1 MKIAL
6 LTGCI
11 GVLLSSVACQEEGY
25 DYAPPP
31 VATQLQPRPPRPQPI
46 EAEGFGASKPQA
58 SGGGG
63 HSHADSDDPL
73 AWLRESVPGEPDVDY
88 PILNTAPET
97 SFSCADK
104 ADGMY
109 ADVEARCQ
117 PWHQCLG
124 DRKWSFLCPNGT
136 IFNQEIFTC
145 VWWFDFDCESAEGF
159 YSLNE
164 GLYQSGGG
172 GGGGE
177 DYDGENNGVGGRPA
191 GGNGG
196 RPSGGD
202 EGRPT
207 TGGSETGG
215 RPSGGRP
222 SGGRPSGGRPS
233 GGRPSGERPSG
244 GRPSGGRP
252 SGGGSQPGQ
261 ILPVISEDSEDNL
274 SGYEEENLVGFEED
288 NLSGYGVLSGPT
300 PAPIQPDG
308 LYGAP
313 RVGRRRN
320 GRREGKRRFRG
331 RDSLDG

>member
-1 MKIAL
+1 M
-6 LTGCI
+6 
-11 GVLLSSVACQEEGY
+11 
-25 DYAPPP
+25 
-31 VATQLQPRPPRPQPI
+31 
-46 EAEGFGASKPQA
+46 
-58 SGGGG
+58 
-63 HSHADSDDPL
+63 
-73 AWLRESVPGEPDVDY
+73 DY

-124 DRKWSFLCPNGT
+124 DRDWTFLCPNGT

-145 VWWFDFDCESAEGF
+145 VWWFDFDCESAEGL

-172 GGGGE
+172 GVGGGE
-177 DYDGENNGVGGRPA
+177 DYEGENSGGGGSPA
-191 GGNGG
+191 GGNGAK
-196 RPSGGD
+196 PSGG
-202 EGRPT
+202 GGGKPS
-207 TGGSETGG
+207 TGGSGN
-215 RPSGGRP
+215 
-222 SGGRPSGGRPS
+222 
-233 GGRPSGERPSG
+233 G

-261 ILPVISEDSEDNL
+261 VQPVLGEVEENISGYEEDNL
-274 SGYEEENLVGFEED
+274 SGYGED

-300 PAPIQPDG
+300 PAPVQPDS

-331 RDSLDG
+331 RDGFDG